1 MDTRRIVLHP
11 RTRVKLQR
19 RARRCRDA
27 DTRTRYLIVLR
38 ADLGHSGKRIA
49 RELGCCDATVSRTLC
64 RYEALGEAGL
74 LDRRED
80 NGSPKVDELYAQ
92 TVLWILQ
99 HTTGEHGHRRPT
111 WTQPLLIETA
121 RRYTGV
127 TVSRRTMGRL
137 LKALKVRR
145 GRPKPTAPCP
155 WSRARK
161 NKRMA
166 LIGALVETLQ
176 PHEACVWED
185 EADLD
190 LNPRIGFDYMLP
202 GTQRTVRT
210 PGKNVKRYLAGAMD
224 ATTDR
229 VMWVKGD
236 RKNSRL
242 FIELLKKLLSEY
254 ADRKV
259 IHVICDNFSIHSSK
273 QTRAWLAEHG
283 TKFRMH
289 FLPPYCPDDNRIERK
304 LWREMHANVTVN
316 HRCDSIEELV
326 REAIHYLMT
335 HNRRVLKSGV
345 SQLRPAI

>member
-1 MDTRRIVLHP
+1 MEQRRIVLHP
-11 RTRVKLQR
+11 RTREKLER
-19 RARRCRDA
+19 KARRCKDA
-27 DTRTRYLIVLR
+27 DTRTRYQIVLR
-38 ADLGHSGKRIA
+38 AAGGHSGKRIA
-49 RELGCCDATVSRTLC
+49 RELGCCEATVSRTLT

-74 LDRRED
+74 VDRRED
-80 NGSPKVDELYAQ
+80 NGSPKADELYAQ
-92 TVLWILQ
+92 TLLWMLG
-99 HTTGEHGHRRPT
+99 HTAQEHGHRRPT

-145 GRPKPTAPCP
+145 GRPKPDAPCP
-155 WSRARK
+155 WSAARK
-161 NKRMA
+161 KRRMA
-166 LIGALVETLQ
+166 LIAALVESLPPT
-176 PHEACVWED
+176 EACVWED

-202 GTQRTVRT
+202 GTQRHVPT

-224 ATTDR
+224 ATSDR
-229 VMWVKGD
+229 LMWVKGE

-242 FIELLKKLLSEY
+242 FIELLKKLLVEY
-254 ADRKV
+254 ADKRV
-259 IHVICDNFSIHSSK
+259 IHVILDNYSIHASR

-283 TKFRMH
+283 GSKLH

-304 LWREMHANVTVN
+304 VWREMHANVTVN
-316 HRCDSIEELV
+316 HRCDTIEELID
-326 REAIHYLMT
+326 EAVHYLMT
-335 HNRRVLKSGV
+335 HNRRTRKASV